1 MTERK
6 EELKR
11 IETIIHYVATDGT
24 EFQDK
29 EECEKYEQSA
39 KCALKSNF
47 NKLVIKSGTEQEF
60 FTVGED
66 CDAVVYAV
74 KMKTAEDVLTVKQLW
89 AIDHPYVYKDDY
101 TVKEEYKDWVNKA
114 FGLIDKAYEDDDI
127 LFVEESYD
135 EGIYIL
141 NTRNNVYLKLMN
153 IQNDTEREDKGEPD
167 VRK

>member
-66 CDAVVYAV
+66 CDTVVYAV

-89 AIDHPYVYKDDY
+89 VIDNPYVYK
-101 TVKEEYKDWVNKA
+101 ECKDRVNKA
-114 FGLIDKAYEDDDI
+114 FGLIDKAYEEDDI

-141 NTRNNVYLKLMN
+141 NTRNNVYFKLMN
-153 IQNDTEREDKGEPD
+153 IQNDTEREDKEEPD